1 MRRYF
6 PCHDRLR
13 GLPAVLLLGLAFAVT
28 QQEASAQNAPATPPV
43 PPSTAP
49 TPGPISVP
57 PSTAPAVAPPSGAPT
72 SLGVTDATAP
82 SSTPELR
89 VFDPSLI
96 DTSVNACE
104 NFYQYSC
111 NGWLKRNPLPADQ
124 TSYGRFHE
132 LYELN
137 RLHLRHILESDEADS
152 ATRTPNEQKIG
163 DEYAS
168 CMDTAAIDQKGIKP
182 LEPEMARIAALKSKS
197 ELPALLAH
205 LHTIGVNAF
214 FGMASNPD
222 YSDSASVIPFY
233 FAGGLGLPERDYY
246 TRDDPKSVEQ
256 RQQYLAHV
264 AKIFELSGEPD
275 AQATKDAQT
284 VMNIETTLA
293 KASLTV
299 TEQRDPQNLNHPT
312 DVAALDKMLTHF
324 SLTAYDAADHAP
336 TSGRINDMEPKFFAA
351 FNTLLADTSL
361 DQIKVYLRWHLIHA
375 FVASLPQSFEHENW
389 NFYAHILNGAE
400 KQQER
405 WKRCTSRIDNEIG
418 EALGQVYVKQYF
430 PPAEKQRTLD
440 MTLAIEQAMEKDIDG
455 LDWMS
460 PETKV
465 RAKEK
470 LHGVM
475 NKIGYPDKWRDYTSL
490 VIVRDDLIGNQ
501 IRADEFEHARD
512 LAKIG
517 KPVDKGEWGMTPPT
531 VNAYYDPQQN
541 NVNFP
546 AGYLQPPFFSGKED
560 DAANYG
566 DMGSTVG
573 HELTHGFDDE
583 GRQFDAT
590 GNLKDWWTKQDEL
603 KFTERADC
611 MVEQYNAIESVPG
624 VHLNGKLTEGENLA
638 DLGGLWLAW
647 IAWLDKAHEAHV
659 DMNAK
664 HDGYTPEQ
672 RFWIAYAQ
680 QWCTQT
686 RPEQLRAAAL
696 TDPHAPDEYR
706 TNAILQDLP
715 EFAKSFSCKA
725 PQKMVSTK
733 PCRIW

>member
-1 MRRYF
+1 MFRNSSIRSSHLVRSVF
-6 PCHDRLR
+6 CLA
-13 GLPAVLLLGLAFAVT
+13 LTIVAAAAIPAVS
-28 QQEASAQNAPATPPV
+28 QQPAASSASPVSSAQ
-43 PPSTAP
+43 S
-49 TPGPISVP
+49 
-57 PSTAPAVAPPSGAPT
+57 
-72 SLGVTDATAP
+72 
-82 SSTPELR
+82 PELK

-96 DTSVNACE
+96 DASVDPCD

-111 NGWLKRNPLPADQ
+111 KGWFKRNPLPADQ
-124 TSYGRFHE
+124 TSYGRFTE
-132 LYELN
+132 LEELN
-137 RLHLRHILESDEADS
+137 RLQLKGILESVAANS
-152 ATRTPNEQKIG
+152 GTRTPNEQKIG

-168 CMDTAAIDQKGIKP
+168 CMDVAGIDKLGIGP
-182 LEPEMARIAALKSKS
+182 LQPELDRIAAVKSKA
-197 ELPALLAH
+197 ELPGLLAH

-214 FGMASNPD
+214 FGLTSAQDFADSN
-222 YSDSASVIPFY
+222 SVIATY
-233 FAGGLGLPERDYY
+233 YASGLGLPERDYY
-246 TRDDPKSVEQ
+246 TRTDAKSVEQ

-264 AKIFELSGEPD
+264 KKIFQLAGEPESR
-275 AQATKDAQT
+275 AGKDADI
-284 VMNIETTLA
+284 VLAIETILA

-312 DVAALDKMLTHF
+312 DVATMDKELTHF
-324 SLTAYDAADHAP
+324 SLAAYVAADHAP
-336 TSGRINDMEPKFFAA
+336 TSGKVNDMEPKRLAA
-351 FNTLLADTSL
+351 FNTIVGDTPL
-361 DQIKVYLRWHLIHA
+361 DQIKTYLRWHLLHA
-375 FVASLPQSFEHENW
+375 FANTSLPESFEHETW
-389 NFYAHILNGAE
+389 NFYSHTLNGA
-400 KQQER
+400 QEEQAR
-405 WKRCTSRIDNEIG
+405 WKRCTERVDFAMG
-418 EALGQVYVKQYF
+418 EALGEVYVARYF
-430 PPAEKQRTLD
+430 PPAEKQRTLE
-440 MTLAIEQAMEKDIDG
+440 MTLAIEQAMDKDVDA

-475 NKIGYPDKWRDYTSL
+475 NKIGYPDKWRDYSSL
-490 VIVRDDLIGNQ
+490 TIVRGDELGNQ
-501 IRADEFEHARD
+501 IREDEFQHARD

-517 KPVDKGEWGMTPPT
+517 KPVDKGEWIMTPPT

-590 GNLKDWWTKQDEL
+590 GNLKNWWTKDDEL
-603 KFTERADC
+603 KFTDRADC
-611 MVEQYNAIESVPG
+611 MVKQYDAIESVPG
-624 VHLNGKLTEGENLA
+624 VHLNGKLTLGENLA

-647 IAWLDKAHEAHV
+647 LAWQDKAQAAHL
-659 DMNAK
+659 DMAAK
-664 HDGYTPEQ
+664 TDGYTPEQ

-686 RPEQLRAAAL
+686 RQEDLRSRAL

-725 PQKMVSTK
+725 PQKMVSPK
-733 PCRIW
+733 PCRVW